1 MLYSEQKK
9 KGEKVCLCDR
19 KKCNRRKVAISM
31 DGDNR
36 RTQILAILEKN
47 TQPLSGT
54 ELAAQLGVSRQII
67 VQDIALLRAVN
78 RNILSTN
85 RGYVLL
91 ANEKRDTKLKKI
103 VKVKHT
109 DEQIKDE
116 LYTIA
121 DCGGQ
126 VRDVVVEHPI
136 YGQIAVDLIIN
147 SRRDADI
154 FVKQVE
160 ENDTKPLNNLTD
172 GVHYHTIE
180 ADSEQILEE
189 VEKCLQEKG
198 YLIN

>member
-1 MLYSEQKK
+1 
-9 KGEKVCLCDR
+9 
-19 KKCNRRKVAISM
+19 M
-31 DGDNR
+31 DGDKR
-36 RTQILAILEKN
+36 RKQILTILERT
-47 TQPLSGT
+47 TQPLPGT
-54 ELAAQLGVSRQII
+54 ELAAQLGVSRQVI

-91 ANEKRDTKLKKI
+91 ANEKRDDKFKRI
-103 VKVKHT
+103 VKVMHT
-109 DEQIKDE
+109 DDEIQDE

-126 VRDVVVEHPI
+126 IRDVVVEHPI

-154 FVKQVE
+154 FVQQVKK
-160 ENDTKPLNNLTD
+160 NATKPLNNLTD
-172 GVHYHTIE
+172 GIHYHTIE
-180 ADSEQILEE
+180 ADSEQILDDIEM
-189 VEKCLQEKG
+189 KLKEKG

>member
-1 MLYSEQKK
+1 
-9 KGEKVCLCDR
+9 
-19 KKCNRRKVAISM
+19 M